1 MQNKLIKQRT
11 NGNWPLTNKIKRND
25 PALNDHTKTFPYS
38 LQSFGTKQFTVD
50 SSAKFLAR

>member
-25 PALNDHTKTFPYS
+25 PALNEHTKTFP
-38 LQSFGTKQFTVD
+38 
-50 SSAKFLAR
+50 